1 MAGFGKLALTA
12 LAVSLLPYEVKKD
25 EDGGISYK
33 SLLVNVKA
41 RKDDDGSHKV
51 ELSFFNKPDFVKSG
65 EPEVQ
70 VEAEADVT
78 IRVSTEE
85 IPAEEVSAEDAAPA
99 EEAVPA
105 EDAVAEEDF
114 EEAPAEAQAPQE
126 PVNE

>member
-65 EPEVQ
+65 EAETQ
-70 VEAEADVT
+70 ETAEADVT

-85 IPAEEVSAEDAAPA
+85 IPAEDAAPV

-114 EEAPAEAQAPQE
+114 EEAPAEA
-126 PVNE
+126 

>member
-65 EPEVQ
+65 EAETQ
-70 VEAEADVT
+70 ETAEADVT

-85 IPAEEVSAEDAAPA
+85 IPAEDAAPV

-126 PVNE
+126 PENE

>member
-25 EDGGISYK
+25 DDGGISYK

-65 EPEVQ
+65 EPGVQ
-70 VEAEADVT
+70 AEAEADVT

-85 IPAEEVSAEDAAPA
+85 IPAEEGPAENAAPA

-114 EEAPAEAQAPQE
+114 EEAQAPQE
-126 PVNE
+126 PANE

>member
-70 VEAEADVT
+70 AEAEADVT

-85 IPAEEVSAEDAAPA
+85 IPAEEVPAEDAAPA

-105 EDAVAEEDF
+105 ENAVAEEDF

>member
-70 VEAEADVT
+70 AEAEADVT

-85 IPAEEVSAEDAAPA
+85 IPAEE
-99 EEAVPA
+99 VPA

-126 PVNE
+126 PANE